1 MLTETHRL
9 PTIAKGALA
18 LLVAIS
24 LLGVLFLL
32 VLRPAGQQLG
42 CQQTLRYTWYP
53 LFADYS
59 GKDPDGKYPP
69 LSGVPGVFAPEY
81 NAVKPVIPEENGMQY
96 FCPTAHKSHDTLSV
110 EAQLLHPTYA
120 YFGYAFQNE
129 SELLAFLE
137 AYPGFIEGGA
147 NFNNDLPAP
156 EGQGS
161 FGGDVFLRLRR
172 EAPNNKENITA
183 NSLFVLMELPHPMD
197 ETRLPHR
204 GNAGHIMHAS
214 GAMKSIAYG
223 AEAPMTP
230 AVLTR
235 INALRLK
242 YGSATPAPLLSS
254 PP

>member
-1 MLTETHRL
+1 MLTETRRL

-81 NAVKPVIPEENGMQY
+81 NAVKPFITEEYRGQL
-96 FCPTAHKSHDTLSV
+96 FCPTAFNTHRQLSA

-120 YFGYAFQNE
+120 YYGYAFQNE
-129 SELLAFLE
+129 DELLAFLE
-137 AYPGFIEGGA
+137 AYPRFIEGGA
-147 NFNNDLPAP
+147 NFNDDLPAP

-161 FGGDVFLRLRR
+161 FGGDQFLRLREILR
-172 EAPNNKENITA
+172 PDGAVPTPSIPILIEIPSYTQNGLDFRHPKPGGYV
-183 NSLFVLMELPHPMD
+183 SLLGGGATFVEFGD
-197 ETRLPHR
+197 QF
-204 GNAGHIMHAS
+204 
-214 GAMKSIAYG
+214 
-223 AEAPMTP
+223 PMTP
-230 AVLTR
+230 AVIEKIGEIKAR
-235 INALRLK
+235 
-242 YGSATPAPLLSS
+242 YE
-254 PP
+254 